1 MPKNPSAS
9 IIGGLDRCDDEEM
22 KLKEA
27 ERVGTGIDCRLQMVE
42 KATR

>member
-22 KLKEA
+22 KLKEG
-27 ERVGTGIDCRLQMVE
+27 ERVGTRIDCRLQMVE
-42 KATR
+42 GATS